1 MKSYAEL
8 LSLLERKKDL
18 LKTTIISFKKPVAK
32 KVRPLL
38 LKALRDASNKVPS
51 VYALDAYR
59 LEIDGVPAGSE
70 VDVIDHFIDEYDG
83 KYES

>member
-1 MKSYAEL
+1 MKSYTQFFNEK
-8 LSLLERKKDL
+8 KKDL
-18 LKTTIISFKKPVAK
+18 FATTIIKFKKPVAK

-38 LKALRDASNKVPS
+38 LKALGDASNSVPS

-70 VDVIDHFIDEYDG
+70 VDVIDHFLDTHG
-83 KYES
+83 GGSYES